1 MSSLNDLC
9 IDAISEINDSEGTYT
24 EEKLLEALKQI
35 VRENMDRWKQNKKI
49 ISSGFFR
56 INYRYWT

>member
-35 VRENMDRWKQNKKI
+35 VRENMDE
-49 ISSGFFR
+49 S
-56 INYRYWT
+56 